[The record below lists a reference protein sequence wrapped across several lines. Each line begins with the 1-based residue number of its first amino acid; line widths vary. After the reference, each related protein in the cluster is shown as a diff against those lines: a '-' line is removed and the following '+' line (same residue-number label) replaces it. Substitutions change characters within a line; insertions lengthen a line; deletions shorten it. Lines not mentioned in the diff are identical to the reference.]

1 MGLLRG
7 REPPVTLSSV
17 AKARKITI
25 ELDADEVAKAR
36 EAMGSSADEPDA
48 AIVER
53 VLNGYLLNA
62 LVRRVSSRSDLSEEQ
77 ATKVAVEEVRAYRR
91 ERDASS

>member
-1 MGLLRG
+1 
-7 REPPVTLSSV
+7 V
-17 AKARKITI
+17 ANARKITI

-62 LVRRVSSRSDLSEEQ
+62 RVRRVSSRSDLSEEQ
-77 ATKVAVEEVRAYRR
+77 ATRIAVEEVRAYRR

>member
-1 MGLLRG
+1 MGRVG
-7 REPPVTLSSV
+7 TLSSV
-17 AKARKITI
+17 ASARKITV
-25 ELDADEVAKAR
+25 ELDADEIAKAR
-36 EAMGSSADEPDA
+36 EAMGGSADEPDA

-62 LVRRVSSRSDLSEEQ
+62 LVRRVGSRSDLSEEQ
-77 ATKVAVEEVRAYRR
+77 ATKIAVEEVHAYRR